1 MPELVAPGKKQQYW
15 LSMSESDDSLDRDR
29 RAKTR
34 GRNGDEIEDLKQAR
48 LVRAWRT
55 AGQGQS
61 QRRVGGQRQ
70 QQLPYEQKQRDQ
82 ISAARD
88 DVTVTRQN
96 AAQFEE
102 CRRLSTELELRD
114 REIKE
119 CRYEMK
125 QMQTRLSMLQ
135 TSEQSWETKISN
147 ATSSLKQSCDVADRA
162 LEEKKRIVQA
172 ECDRLIRLVSGI
184 ERHTTHSH
192 HAVASRTTIGLL
204 LKTRHGLENLKRAVV
219 EGGTTLATTSS
230 PSSSSTVDDFGSS
243 ALRAPPTSQPL
254 APSSLAAASAA
265 FGATG
270 GNGGSVRA
278 DALDGALLEMCKHL
292 EEENMR
298 LESALAV
305 AQSELEE
312 LQRESSAS
320 KLIPHY
326 RLAIVRARAHA
337 TTLADQLQHEQND
350 NRMLREQLEAALK
363 EISSDST
370 SDLRR
375 GAIFDFLNLKSST
388 SSSRYSRASPTPH
401 GVGASLLSNPLAA
414 QEQAKLVQKDLT
426 NLDAE
431 IATLQQTIAS
441 KTKGKLNVLLAS
453 TVAM

>member
-1 MPELVAPGKKQQYW
+1 
-15 LSMSESDDSLDRDR
+15 MSESDDSLE
-29 RAKTR
+29 R
-34 GRNGDEIEDLKQAR
+34 GRRRPSRHGSDEVEDLKQAR
-48 LVRAWRT
+48 LVRAWRA
-55 AGQGQS
+55 AGKGQPHRPRGS
-61 QRRVGGQRQ
+61 GQQQQ
-70 QQLPYEQKQRDQ
+70 QQLLYEQTQRDQ
-82 ISAARD
+82 IGAARD
-88 DVTVTRQN
+88 DVTAIRQSS
-96 AAQFEE
+96 AQFEE
-102 CRRLSTELELRD
+102 CRRLSSELELRD
-114 REIKE
+114 RELKE

-125 QMQTRLSMLQ
+125 QMQARLSMLQ

-147 ATSSLKQSCDVADRA
+147 ATSNLKQSCDLAERA

-184 ERHTTHSH
+184 ERHTTHGH

-204 LKTRHGLENLKRAVV
+204 LKTRHGLENLKRAVI
-219 EGGTTLATTSS
+219 EGGTTLAT
-230 PSSSSTVDDFGSS
+230 SSSSSSSSSSVDDFGSS
-243 ALRAPPTSQPL
+243 ALRSPPALQTL
-254 APSSLAAASAA
+254 ASSSLAAASAVLA
-265 FGATG
+265 SAG
-270 GNGGSVRA
+270 GNSGSVRA

-337 TTLADQLQHEQND
+337 TTLADQLQREQND

-388 SSSRYSRASPTPH
+388 SSSRYSRASNTPQ
-401 GVGASLLSNPLAA
+401 GGGASSSLLSDPLAA

-431 IATLQQTIAS
+431 IATLQQEITTKA
-441 KTKGKLNVLLAS
+441 KGKLNVLLAS

>member
-1 MPELVAPGKKQQYW
+1 ML
-15 LSMSESDDSLDRDR
+15 
-29 RAKTR
+29 
-34 GRNGDEIEDLKQAR
+34 
-48 LVRAWRT
+48 
-55 AGQGQS
+55 
-61 QRRVGGQRQ
+61 
-70 QQLPYEQKQRDQ
+70 YEQTQRDQ
-82 ISAARD
+82 IGAARD
-88 DVTVTRQN
+88 DVTAIRQSS
-96 AAQFEE
+96 AQFEE
-102 CRRLSTELELRD
+102 CRRLSSELELRD
-114 REIKE
+114 RELKE

-125 QMQTRLSMLQ
+125 QMQARLSMLQ

-147 ATSSLKQSCDVADRA
+147 ATSNLKQSCDLAERA

-184 ERHTTHSH
+184 ERHTTHGH

-219 EGGTTLATTSS
+219 EGGTTLAT
-230 PSSSSTVDDFGSS
+230 SSSSTVDDFGSS
-243 ALRAPPTSQPL
+243 ALRSPPALQPL
-254 APSSLAAASAA
+254 ASSSLAAASAA
-265 FGATG
+265 LASAG

-337 TTLADQLQHEQND
+337 TTLADQLQREQND

-388 SSSRYSRASPTPH
+388 SSSRYSRASNTPQ
-401 GVGASLLSNPLAA
+401 GGGASSSVLSDPLAA

-431 IATLQQTIAS
+431 IATLQQEITTKA
-441 KTKGKLNVLLAS
+441 KGKLNVLLAS
-453 TVAM
+453 TVA